1 MNTVGID
8 KRRTQ
13 TFKKPIVTDVRK
25 RWETGQK
32 EYASVM
38 DEYKETRIKLHELKK
53 SMENADV
60 KLSNVL
66 GAELFNTDNGE
77 YKKLHDFY
85 DELLEIQSDI
95 RPANH
100 KKLNDYIDFV
110 SKFLG
115 GPAQTGDVLNMSITT
130 HTKDN
135 RNLIEEILSPHRKRK
150 RDGGKIKKT
159 AKKRKKSK
167 TAKKRKKSK
176 PTKKRKM

>member
-13 TFKKPIVTDVRK
+13 TFKQPIVKDVGK
-25 RWETGQK
+25 QWERGQK
-32 EYASVM
+32 EYASLM
-38 DEYKETRIKLHELKK
+38 DEYKETRIKLHRLKK

-77 YKKLHDFY
+77 YEKLHEFY
-85 DELLEIQSDI
+85 DGLLEIQSDI
-95 RPANH
+95 RPAEH

-110 SKFLG
+110 TKFLS
-115 GPAQTGDVLNMSITT
+115 GPAQTGDILDMSITT
-130 HTKDN
+130 HVC
-135 RNLIEEILSPHRKRK
+135 RNLIEEILSPHRNQK

-159 AKKRKKSK
+159 AKKRKQKRKK
-167 TAKKRKKSK
+167 TKKRKKK
-176 PTKKRKM
+176 RKKTKKK